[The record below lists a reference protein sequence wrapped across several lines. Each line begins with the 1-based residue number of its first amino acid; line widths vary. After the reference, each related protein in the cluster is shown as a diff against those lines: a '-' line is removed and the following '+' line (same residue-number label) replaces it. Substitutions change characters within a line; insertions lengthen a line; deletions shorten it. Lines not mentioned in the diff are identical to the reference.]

1 MKQLKQSLLIR
12 KLRCR
17 LVNLSFIFK
26 RFLTSSSSTKHVF
39 VTAASAPYF
48 ESLHR
53 LVLSIRRYETES
65 ILIYDIGLDAAQ
77 INMLEQIPQVTV
89 KYFDFDKYP
98 AHFNLQLFPY
108 GSYAWKVAL
117 VYDALHSL
125 QCDITY
131 LDARNFVI
139 GKFSV
144 ARYYLQ
150 QNGYYFPYTSGKV
163 LDWTHPSTCQ
173 HFDQHKLVN
182 KTVLNGCYWSFS
194 FSSPL
199 AMSMV
204 EKWMRLALDQQIIAP
219 NGCSR
224 LNHRYDQ
231 SVLSCIFHET
241 VDVAGNEPQSTRY
254 YNVLTHYDVFLKK
267 KGK

>member
-1 MKQLKQSLLIR
+1 MKQLKKSLFIR
-12 KLRCR
+12 KLKCW
-17 LVNLSFIFK
+17 LANLSFFFK
-26 RFLTSSSSTKHVF
+26 RFLAPSHNVKHVF

-53 LVLSIRRYETES
+53 LVLSLRRYESEP

-77 INMLEQIPQVTV
+77 IKLLEKIPQVSV
-89 KYFDFDKYP
+89 QFFDFDQYP
-98 AHFNLQLFPY
+98 PHFNLQLFPY

-117 VYDALHSL
+117 VHHALHSK
-125 QCDITY
+125 QCAITY

-139 GKFSV
+139 GKFTI

-150 QNGYYFPYTSGKV
+150 QYGYYFPYTSGKV
-163 LDWTHPSTCQ
+163 LDWTHPSTLQ
-173 HFDQHKLVN
+173 HFDQNKLVN

-194 FSSPL
+194 YNSRL
-199 AMSMV
+199 AMDMV
-204 EKWMRLALDQQIIAP
+204 EKWMNMALDQQIIAP
-219 NGCSR
+219 DGCSR

-231 SVLSCIFHET
+231 SILSCIFHET
-241 VDVAGNEPQSTRY
+241 VDVSGNEPSSTQY

-267 KGK
+267 NGK

>member
-1 MKQLKQSLLIR
+1 MKWLKQSIFLR
-12 KLRCR
+12 KLRCW
-17 LVNLSFIFK
+17 LANLSVIFK
-26 RFLTSSSSTKHVF
+26 GFSSSNNKSNHVF

-53 LVLSIRRYETES
+53 LVLSIRRYETEP
-65 ILIYDIGLDAAQ
+65 ILIYDIGLDTAQ
-77 INMLEQIPQVTV
+77 IKMLEQIPQVTV
-89 KYFDFDKYP
+89 KCFDFNKYP
-98 AHFNLQLFPY
+98 THFNLQLFPY

-117 VYDALHSL
+117 VHDALHSL

-144 ARYYLQ
+144 ARFYLHKY
-150 QNGYYFPYTSGKV
+150 GYYFPYTSGKV
-163 LDWTHPSTCQ
+163 LDWTHPATVQ
-173 HFDQHKLVN
+173 HFDQNKLVN

-204 EKWMRLALDQQIIAP
+204 EKWMRMALDQQIIAP
-219 NGCSR
+219 DGCSR